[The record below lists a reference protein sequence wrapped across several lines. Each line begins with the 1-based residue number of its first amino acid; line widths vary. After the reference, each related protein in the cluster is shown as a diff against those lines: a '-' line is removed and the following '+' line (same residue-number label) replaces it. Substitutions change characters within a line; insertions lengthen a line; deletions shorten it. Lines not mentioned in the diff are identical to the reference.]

1 MTDTG
6 LLILRVFAGLFMAFG
21 HGLGKFNRFFSGEEI
36 KFMDFLGIGMK
47 ASLFLA
53 MSAEFFFALFIV
65 LGLFTRFSSIFL
77 IVTMFVA
84 AFIAHG
90 GDPFGKMEMS
100 LLYLTI
106 FTTLFFTGGGKYSV
120 SNLFASKFENGNKI
134 ISFLVK

>member
-6 LLILRVFAGLFMAFG
+6 LLILRVFAGAFMAFG
-21 HGLGKFNRFFSGEEI
+21 HGLGKFSKFFSGEEI
-36 KFMDFLGIGMK
+36 KFLDFLGIGMK
-47 ASLFLA
+47 ASFFLA

-65 LGLFTRFSSIFL
+65 LGLFTRASSVFL
-77 IVTMFVA
+77 IITMFVA

-106 FTTLFFTGGGKYSV
+106 FSTLFLTGGGKYSV
-120 SNLFASKFENGNKI
+120 SNLFSSKFENGNKI
-134 ISFLVK
+134 LAFLTK

>member
-21 HGLGKFNRFFSGEEI
+21 HGFGKFNKFFSGDEI
-36 KFMDFLGIGMK
+36 KFLDFLGIGMS

-65 LGLFTRFSSIFL
+65 VGLFTRFSSIFL

-120 SNLFASKFENGNKI
+120 SNLFSAKIENGNKI

>member
-1 MTDTG
+1 MTDIG
-6 LLILRVFAGLFMAFG
+6 LLVLRVFAGLFMAFG
-21 HGLGKFNRFFSGEEI
+21 HGFGKFQKFFSGDEI
-36 KFMDFLGIGMK
+36 KFLDFLGIGMS
-47 ASLFLA
+47 ASMFLA

-100 LLYLTI
+100 LLYLTV

-120 SNLFASKFENGNKI
+120 SNLFADKFEKGNSI
-134 ISFLVK
+134 LSFLTK

>member
-21 HGLGKFNRFFSGEEI
+21 HGFGKFNRFFSGDEI
-36 KFMDFLGIGMK
+36 KFLDFLGIGMK

-65 LGLFTRFSSIFL
+65 VGLFTRASSVFL
-77 IVTMFVA
+77 IITMFVA
-84 AFIAHG
+84 AFVAHW
-90 GDPFGKMEMS
+90 GDPFGKMELS

-120 SNLFASKFENGNKI
+120 SNLFSSRFENGNKI
-134 ISFLVK
+134 LSFLTK

>member
-1 MTDTG
+1 MTDIG
-6 LLILRVFAGLFMAFG
+6 LLVLRIFAGAFMAFG
-21 HGLGKFNRFFSGEEI
+21 HGLGKFNKFFSGDEI
-36 KFMDFLGIGMK
+36 KFLDFLGIGMK

-65 LGLFTRFSSIFL
+65 AGLFTRFSSIFL

-106 FTTLFFTGGGKYSV
+106 FTTLFFTGGGKYSI
-120 SNLFASKFENGNKI
+120 SNLFSGKFENGNKI
-134 ISFLVK
+134 LSFLTK

>member
-1 MTDTG
+1 MTDIG
-6 LLILRVFAGLFMAFG
+6 LLVLRVFAGLFMAFG
-21 HGLGKFNRFFSGEEI
+21 HGFGKFQKFFSGDEI
-36 KFMDFLGIGMK
+36 KFLDFLGIGMS
-47 ASLFLA
+47 ASMFLA

-100 LLYLTI
+100 LLYLTV

-120 SNLFASKFENGNKI
+120 SNLFADKFEKGNSI
-134 ISFLVK
+134 LAFLTK